1 MVVQGTRTKGAK
13 LPEITLRYVTK
24 KKTELKCKIIPI
36 DCVDD
41 MCDAV
46 DELRQPGCPCVLQN
60 SRHQDLNIHFS
71 YICNS
76 RSYEFIC
83 LFVFTLNIGPF
94 KLPIMSTHIIK

>member
-1 MVVQGTRTKGAK
+1 MSDVFLNGGACKDEGSEATRNNF
-13 LPEITLRYVTK
+13 RYVTK
-24 KKTELKCKIIPI
+24 KIELKRKIIPI

-71 YICNS
+71 
-76 RSYEFIC
+76 
-83 LFVFTLNIGPF
+83 G
-94 KLPIMSTHIIK
+94 